1 MKQNFVRFF
10 SSDDVLRGKVKNTL
24 KAEPMC
30 INHTV
35 RTFVENRSTLATSCS
50 LKPAVPKYI
59 FPDFD
64 TLGLALLRNSSQ
76 DARYRQIEKKG
87 RVHWTS
93 TREKFRANCVDD
105 IFFWGGCLSFTNCF
119 GTSGCKVN
127 ETRPYGLFQG
137 KFPGAT
143 EHLKR
148 LPCFFLYWTKCSK
161 RKFVFH

>member
-10 SSDDVLRGKVKNTL
+10 SSDDVLRGKVKNIL

-76 DARYRQIEKKG
+76 DARYLQIFDHWKIDIVRFNFIIG
-87 RVHWTS
+87 RSLGSILKTCQ
-93 TREKFRANCVDD
+93 F
-105 IFFWGGCLSFTNCF
+105 SFKSDLQTF
-119 GTSGCKVN
+119 DLV
-127 ETRPYGLFQG
+127 E
-137 KFPGAT
+137 
-143 EHLKR
+143 
-148 LPCFFLYWTKCSK
+148 
-161 RKFVFH
+161 

>member
-10 SSDDVLRGKVKNTL
+10 SSDDVLRGKVKNIL

-35 RTFVENRSTLATSCS
+35 RTFVENHSTLATSCS

-76 DARYRQIEKKG
+76 DARYRQ
-87 RVHWTS
+87 S
-93 TREKFRANCVDD
+93 
-105 IFFWGGCLSFTNCF
+105 
-119 GTSGCKVN
+119 
-127 ETRPYGLFQG
+127 
-137 KFPGAT
+137 T
-143 EHLKR
+143 EHLPEKNSEQTVWMAFSFGG
-148 LPCFFLYWTKCSK
+148 LFIIYKLFWNIWL
-161 RKFVFH
+161 